1 MGFGGGRTRRT
12 TEGGGPEPQ
21 RKYPPTPAATM
32 RTPSAMMR
40 AGLRLTMHLPP
51 LDDKRGNQ
59 RKREVDEAKDPETAP
74 IARQLPHA
82 RPQQVEPD
90 RAVSGSIH
98 SHSVTRPSA
107 HPRCCVPIAVK

>member
-51 LDDKRGNQ
+51 LDDKRGNH
-59 RKREVDEAKDPETAP
+59 RKREVDEGKDPETAP
-74 IARQLPHA
+74 IARHLPQARAQLVDTEHA
-82 RPQQVEPD
+82 VDGE
-90 RAVSGSIH
+90 
-98 SHSVTRPSA
+98 
-107 HPRCCVPIAVK
+107 IARE